1 MANASARVARAARSV
16 RDEITTHSWDT
27 LSAALQTYA
36 GAMVGLNA
44 GYLAKLDDTAS
55 LKFFGVI
62 LEKDGNPKLPSD
74 GTTSATAGAA
84 SLGLDVKQPPSF
96 ELAISGV
103 AITDI
108 GRRVYALDDQTGTLD
123 PSATTYA
130 NLIGT
135 VKDLVFAADGGSP
148 VSGYALVKPIYD
160 IPNGNQLQVLGA
172 SGAVTIKAGVVII
185 TKGGVAA
192 LTLADPT
199 SGTHDGMVMRFQSST
214 AQAHTLSNAA
224 GSGFNAG
231 GGGTD
236 VGTFGGAI
244 GDGMEIAAFGGK
256 WLVNYL
262 RNVTLG

>member
-1 MANASARVARAARSV
+1 MANATARVARASRSV
-16 RDEITTHSWDT
+16 LDQNLKHSWGT
-27 LSAALQTYA
+27 LSAQLQLYT

-44 GYLAKLDDTAS
+44 GYLAKFDDTAS
-55 LKFFGVI
+55 LKFFGII
-62 LEKDGNPKLPSD
+62 LEDQGNPKLPSD
-74 GTTSATAGAA
+74 GSSSATAGAA
-84 SLGLDVKQPPSF
+84 SLGLDVKQPPAF

-135 VKDLVFAADGGSP
+135 VKDLVYAMDGGSP
-148 VSGYALVKPIYD
+148 VAGYALVAPAYNQ
-160 IPNGNQLQVLGA
+160 PNGSQLQVLGA
-172 SGAVTIKAGVVII
+172 SGAVIIKSGPVII
-185 TKGGVAA
+185 TKAGVAA
-192 LTLADPT
+192 LTIADPAT
-199 SGTHDGMVMRFQSST
+199 TDNGTVMRFQSAT
-214 AQAHTLSNAA
+214 AFAHTLSNAA

-231 GGGTD
+231 GGATD

-244 GDGMEIAAFGGK
+244 GDGLEITAYGGK

>member
-1 MANASARVARAARSV
+1 MANATARVARAVRSY
-16 RDEITTHSWDT
+16 RDEVLTHSYGT
-27 LSAALQTYA
+27 LSSALQLYA
-36 GAMVGLNA
+36 GAMLGLNA
-44 GYLAKLDDTAS
+44 GYLAKFDDTAS
-55 LKFFGVI
+55 LRFFGVV

-74 GTTSATAGAA
+74 GSTSATAGAA
-84 SLGLDVKQPPSF
+84 VLGLDVKQPPAF

-108 GRRVYALDDQTGTLD
+108 GRRVYAVDDQTGTLD

-135 VKDLVFAADGGSP
+135 VKDLISATDGGSP

-160 IPNGNQLQVLGA
+160 IPAGSQLQVLGA
-172 SGAVTIKAGVVII
+172 SGAVVIKASTVII
-185 TKGGVAA
+185 TKSGVAA
-192 LTLADPT
+192 LTIADPT
-199 SGTHDGMVMRFQSST
+199 SGTHDGLVMRFQSAT
-214 AQAHTLSNAA
+214 ATAHTLSNAA

-231 GGGTD
+231 GSGTD

-244 GDGMEIAAFGGK
+244 GDGLEITAYGGK
-256 WLVNYL
+256 WFVNYL